1 MFEFT
6 VRVDRSSV
14 PSLEP
19 TRVHALVEVRTS
31 APSDLQRL
39 PLHLG
44 LVIDVSGS
52 MQGEKLRAT
61 QEALRNL
68 LRRLHPEDRVALV
81 AYSDVVQVV
90 ERTGGSEKQR
100 LIDQVARLRAG
111 GNTNLSGGWLEGLAQ
126 VERERSAKGL
136 HRVLLLTDGRANL
149 GVTDPEHLAAIGRR
163 GLEQGVRTTTL
174 GFGADYD
181 EDLLTRIADESGGNA
196 YYIETPDH
204 AANAFLQ
211 ELGELGNVV
220 GQNLELIVG
229 CEPGVRLVDAT
240 SFPGRRDAHEA
251 LFRVGDLYAND
262 VTSLA
267 GSAAGHT
274 LSMPQPIAFA
284 AQAKS
289 V

>member
-1 MFEFT
+1 M
-6 VRVDRSSV
+6 
-14 PSLEP
+14 
-19 TRVHALVEVRTS
+19 
-31 APSDLQRL
+31 
-39 PLHLG
+39 
-44 LVIDVSGS
+44 
-52 MQGEKLRAT
+52 
-61 QEALRNL
+61 
-68 LRRLHPEDRVALV
+68 
-81 AYSDVVQVV
+81 
-90 ERTGGSEKQR
+90 
-100 LIDQVARLRAG
+100 
-111 GNTNLSGGWLEGLAQ
+111 
-126 VERERSAKGL
+126 
-136 HRVLLLTDGRANL
+136 TDGRANL

-262 VTSLA
+262 VTSLLLSFDLEPRA
-267 GSAAGHT
+267 PGERTLASVALRYRDVHAAGAERRDARRVQIVHAADPDPVAQDPAV
-274 LSMPQPIAFA
+274 LRELLLHRAARAKEAAVRLADQGQLAA
-284 AQAKS
+284 AQGALAEELGTLREALTSDTQFGRADRALLEQELSQSRSLRDEFDEGSYSSLTRKQALMQS
-289 V
+289 LLSRKKRGAYDARPPSS